1 MPPRRRTPVAEG
13 IAALEVCRA
22 AGFAAHRATT
32 ATAVRYTLE
41 ELASVAPGRTVEVR
55 VPPHGAVQCIEGP
68 VHTRGT
74 PPNVIETDAAT
85 WLRLAVG
92 DLSSIVDDSVQFYFD
107 LLSAGTAAQGAQLR
121 FRREAALLCC
131 RSCGYRQEARLPLDA
146 ACPRCGGL
154 ELALSGG
161 RAFAVTH
168 IEVDDDTSSCT
179 TYSERE

>member
-1 MPPRRRTPVAEG
+1 MPPRRRTPVDAG
-13 IAALEVCRA
+13 RAALEACRA
-22 AGFAAHRATT
+22 AGFGADRATT

-92 DLSSIVDDSVQFYFD
+92 DLVWDD
-107 LLSAGTAAQGAQLR
+107 
-121 FRREAALLCC
+121 ALASGRVRASGQRAHLE
-131 RSCGYRQEARLPLDA
+131 GLLPL
-146 ACPRCGGL
+146 RSLRL
-154 ELALSGG
+154 EG
-161 RAFAVTH
+161 
-168 IEVDDDTSSCT
+168 
-179 TYSERE
+179 